1 MRHLALCLLAVTSVL
16 AATPEQ
22 IKECQRLI
30 REAQEIFVKEAAV
43 ATGLAESQIREFM
56 PGQPLYG
63 KNIGSVHRLTPAQLD
78 ALRKVDDAKKA
89 KIAAAR
95 KACGF

>member
-1 MRHLALCLLAVTSVL
+1 MRHILLCLLAATSIF

-30 REAQEIFVKEAAV
+30 HEAQEVFVKEAAV
-43 ATGLAESQIREFM
+43 ATGLTETQLREFM

-63 KNIGSVHRLTPAQLD
+63 KNIGSVYRLTPAQLD

-95 KACGF
+95 KACGL